1 MGKVY
6 MEGIDIS
13 AWNGNIDLKHYKN
26 KFIIIRIGYSTTLDN
41 KAKRNMDECEKL
53 GIPYGVYLYSYA
65 LNVAQAK
72 KEAKFVLKLIKGRKI
87 KVGVWFDMEDAD
99 GYKKKNGMPS
109 NDTITNMCNEFCEII
124 KDAGYYVG
132 VYASES
138 WFKSKIKSSMKYPKW
153 VASWGSNDG
162 IRQNDK
168 SSIGPLH
175 QYTSKPL
182 DKNVMYVPISTF
194 VGGKKLESKQS
205 VKKKSIEEI
214 VKEVANGKWGNGA
227 NRKKML
233 EAAGYNYITIQKKVN
248 ELLKSKK
255 VKSTYEIAKEVIAG
269 KWGNGN
275 ERKRKLE
282 NAGYDYNIIQEM
294 VNKLLK

>member
-13 AWNGNIDLKHYKN
+13 SWNGDIDLKPYKN
-26 KFIIIRIGYSTTLDN
+26 KFVIIRIGYSTTLDS

-53 GIPYGVYLYSYA
+53 GIPYGIYLYSYA

-72 KEAKFVLKLIKGRKI
+72 KEAEFVLKSIKGRKI
-87 KVGVWFDMEDAD
+87 QVGVWFDMEDAD

-109 NDTITNMCNEFCEII
+109 NDTITNMCNEFCNII
-124 KDAGYYVG
+124 KNAGYYVG

-138 WFKSKIKSSMKYPKW
+138 WFGGKIKSSMKYPKW
-153 VASWGSNDG
+153 VANWGLNNG
-162 IRQNDK
+162 ERQNDK
-168 SSIGPLH
+168 SSVGPLH

-182 DKNVMYVPISTF
+182 DKNVMYVPLSTF
-194 VGGKKLESKQS
+194 ADDKKPEIKPST
-205 VKKKSIEEI
+205 KKKSVEEI
-214 VKEVANGKWGNGA
+214 AKEVINGKWGNGID
-227 NRKKML
+227 RKKKL
-233 EAAGYNYITIQKKVN
+233 EAAGYNYVTIQKKVN

-269 KWGNGN
+269 KWGDGS

-282 NAGYDYNIIQEM
+282 NAGYDYNTVQEM